1 MPQQPMTSSTT
12 VLRIAVPS
20 PLRRLFDYLP
30 AEAAS
35 YLPGMRVSVS
45 FGRRQLVGV
54 IVELSEHSELA
65 RNKLKKITALL
76 DDTPVIP
83 ADVLELLKWAST
95 YYHHAPGEVMAN
107 ALPAV
112 LRRGKSA
119 HPGGQQHWQLSA
131 SGQCADIN
139 ALVRAPRQTAVFKL
153 LQENTDGLD
162 ADSLNAHFQNWR
174 EAMRSL
180 IKRGWVEVITGPC
193 ISANAD
199 AGKANRKQ
207 LNSQQQQAVDSIHAG
222 LNGFHCFLLD
232 GVTGSGKT
240 EVYLEAIDHVIQLD
254 KQVLVLV
261 PEISLTPQTLARFRG
276 RFSVPIA
283 VMHSAMSDGA
293 RLCAWHAART
303 GEAPV
308 IIGTRS
314 AVFVPLARPGM
325 IIIDEEHDASFKQQD
340 GFRYHAR
347 DLAVRR
353 AQQAGIPIVLG
364 SATPSLESLHNA
376 RQQRYRHITLS
387 ERAAGNP
394 LPPIGLIDC
403 RKQPMQGGLSHSLL
417 EAMREHLGRGEQVL
431 LFLNR
436 RGYAPTL
443 MCHDCGWT
451 AQCGRC
457 DAQMIVHRQP
467 ARLRCHS
474 CDREEAVP
482 HVCPECGGSEL
493 RPIGQGTE
501 RIEDNLHELFAGTGI
516 IRVDRDSTRR
526 RGAMDDMLDQAHSG
540 QAQIL
545 LGTQMLAKGHD
556 FPGVTLVGVL
566 SADQGLFSVDYRASE
581 RMAQLIIQVAGRAG
595 RAERPGKV
603 LVQTW
608 HPDHPLLQTLVK
620 QGYLGFADEALN
632 ERQEAALPPFSRA
645 ALLRAEATDIDSPM
659 AFLSQAVQQAP
670 VCEAVS
676 LLGPVPAPME
686 RRAGRYRAHLLVQA
700 DNRGQLHALLNAWLP
715 VIEQLKLARKVRW
728 SLDVDPVDML

>member
-1 MPQQPMTSSTT
+1 MPQQPVTTSTT

-30 AEAAS
+30 AKPAS
-35 YLPGMRVSVS
+35 YQPGMRVSVS

-54 IVELSEHSELA
+54 IVELSDHSELGH
-65 RNKLKKITALL
+65 NKLKKISALL

-83 ADVLELLKWAST
+83 TDVLELLKWAST

-107 ALPAV
+107 ALPAA
-112 LRRGKSA
+112 LRQGKSA
-119 HPGGQQHWQLSA
+119 NPGGQQRWQLSA
-131 SGQCADIN
+131 SGQSADIDD
-139 ALVRAPRQTAVFKL
+139 LKRAPKQAAVL
-153 LQENTDGLD
+153 TMLQQNTEGLD
-162 ADSLNAHFQNWR
+162 ADSLNSHFENWR
-174 EAMRSL
+174 DAVRSL
-180 IKRGWVEVITGPC
+180 IKRGWVEVISGPC
-193 ISANAD
+193 ISAGAD
-199 AGKANRKQ
+199 DGKANRKQ

-222 LNGFHCFLLD
+222 LDAFHCFLLD

-240 EVYLEAIDHVIQLD
+240 EVYLEAIDHVIQQG

-276 RFSVPIA
+276 RFAVAIA
-283 VMHSAMSDGA
+283 VLHSAMSDGA

-303 GEAPV
+303 AEAPIV
-308 IIGTRS
+308 IGTRS

-325 IIIDEEHDASFKQQD
+325 IIIDEEHDGSFKQQD

-353 AQQAGIPIVLG
+353 AQQTDIPIVLG
-364 SATPSLESLHNA
+364 SATPSLESLDNA
-376 RQQRYRHITLS
+376 RQQRYQHITLS

-417 EAMREHLGRGEQVL
+417 GAMREHLARGEQVL

-474 CDREEAVP
+474 CDREQAVP
-482 HVCPECGGSEL
+482 QACPECGGSEL

-501 RIEDNLHELFAGTGI
+501 RIEDNLHELF
-516 IRVDRDSTRR
+516 
-526 RGAMDDMLDQAHSG
+526 
-540 QAQIL
+540 
-545 LGTQMLAKGHD
+545 
-556 FPGVTLVGVL
+556 
-566 SADQGLFSVDYRASE
+566 
-581 RMAQLIIQVAGRAG
+581 
-595 RAERPGKV
+595 
-603 LVQTW
+603 
-608 HPDHPLLQTLVK
+608 
-620 QGYLGFADEALN
+620 
-632 ERQEAALPPFSRA
+632 
-645 ALLRAEATDIDSPM
+645 
-659 AFLSQAVQQAP
+659 
-670 VCEAVS
+670 
-676 LLGPVPAPME
+676 PVPCSSRFTVVM
-686 RRAGRYRAHLLVQA
+686 R
-700 DNRGQLHALLNAWLP
+700 
-715 VIEQLKLARKVRW
+715 KSCSARKCSPRGMTF
-728 SLDVDPVDML
+728 PA